1 MKVTPHKSEMDNLMH
16 SIDNLKAEI
25 DSLKEEKYNKINI
38 VVKAHMKKLNEE
50 KYITENNQ

>member
-1 MKVTPHKSEMDNLMH
+1 MDNLMH

-50 KYITENNQ
+50 KDITENNQ